1 MIALATCAELPDGD
15 ADDAGLTAALDAQF
29 VIWDDPAVDWSRYDG
44 VVVRSVWDYAGR
56 REEFLAWA
64 RMIGPRLINPPEL
77 IAWNTDKRY
86 LDDLAAAGIPVVPT
100 SFVAPGGPVVL
111 GSEDCVV
118 KPTVSAGSKDTAR
131 FAAGEHE
138 RALELV
144 ERIHASGRTAMV
156 QPYIPSVD
164 ERGETALLYFGGR
177 FSHAIHKGPLLRPGE
192 APAEGLFALEEIH
205 PRTPTPAERALADR
219 VVGYVSER
227 DGSAPVYARVDL
239 VEDPSG
245 APIVLEL
252 ELTEP
257 SLFLAHGGH
266 QATAAFVAAVRA
278 PE

>member
-1 MIALATCAELPDGD
+1 
-15 ADDAGLTAALDAQF
+15 
-29 VIWDDPAVDWSRYDG
+29 
-44 VVVRSVWDYAGR
+44 
-56 REEFLAWA
+56 
-64 RMIGPRLINPPEL
+64 MIGPRLINPPEL

-205 PRTPTPAERALADR
+205 PRTPTPAERALALKLVQFDEAVQ
-219 VVGYVSER
+219 VVAQGPTL
-227 DGSAPVYARVDL
+227 GSRGQAV
-239 VEDPSG
+239 PSQREG
-245 APIVLEL
+245 DTLTITLDQTSSNRWLFVL
-252 ELTEP
+252 P
-257 SLFLAHGGH
+257 GG
-266 QATAAFVAAVRA
+266 
-278 PE
+278 